1 MGFET
6 AGACASPRAREA
18 GSSALSILQVLA
30 AKWLVTLDF
39 TLICQ
44 AISLFLPHSRGRIT
58 IQTTLAV
65 TEKIR
70 INKEIRAAE
79 LRVIGAQGENLG
91 LLSFA
96 DAFKAAQD
104 ANLDLIEI
112 SPNAVP
118 PVAKIMDYGKF
129 QYEQKKRDSAARSKA
144 KVSET
149 KEVQIKVGTGE
160 NDMRLKAKKA
170 AEWLAE
176 GHRVRMELFLKGR
189 YKGMDEAFLK
199 TRLEKFMLLIPYAYR
214 VAEPITRAPKGF
226 AAILERDPKAA
237 TGAVKPVSKEEVV
250 SSPEPKPEA

>member
-1 MGFET
+1 
-6 AGACASPRAREA
+6 
-18 GSSALSILQVLA
+18 LA
-30 AKWLVTLDF
+30 T
-39 TLICQ
+39 
-44 AISLFLPHSRGRIT
+44 
-58 IQTTLAV
+58 

-79 LRVIGAQGENLG
+79 LRVIGSQGENLG

-96 DAFKAAQD
+96 DALQAAKD
-104 ANLDLIEI
+104 VELDLIEI

-129 QYEQKKRDSAARSKA
+129 QYEQKKKDSAARAKSKS
-144 KVSET
+144 SET

-189 YKGMDEAFLK
+189 YKGMEEAFLK
-199 TRLEKFMLLIPYAYR
+199 TRLEKFMLLIPYPYR
-214 VAEPITRAPKGF
+214 IAEPITRAPKGF
-226 AAILERDPKAA
+226 AAIIEKDPKASA
-237 TGAVKPVSKEEVV
+237 TAPKEAAA
-250 SSPEPKPEA
+250 PKPEAVVETQS

>member
-1 MGFET
+1 MSISF
-6 AGACASPRAREA
+6 CVAREPYLCYS
-18 GSSALSILQVLA
+18 GLSFIALS
-30 AKWLVTLDF
+30 TL
-39 TLICQ
+39 
-44 AISLFLPHSRGRIT
+44 
-58 IQTTLAV
+58 
-65 TEKIR
+65 EKTR

-96 DAFKAAQD
+96 DALKAAQD
-104 ANLDLIEI
+104 AGLDLIEI

-118 PVAKIMDYGKF
+118 PVAKIMDYGK
-129 QYEQKKRDSAARSKA
+129 YEYERSKKESAARAKA

-189 YKGMDEAFLK
+189 YKGMEEAFLK
-199 TRLEKFMLLIPYAYR
+199 TRLEKFMLLIPHAYKI
-214 VAEPITRAPKGF
+214 AEPVARAPKGF
-226 AAILERDPKAA
+226 AAIIERDTKVVTPKDSSTKNTEA
-237 TGAVKPVSKEEVV
+237 PKENHEN
-250 SSPEPKPEA
+250 

>member
-1 MGFET
+1 
-6 AGACASPRAREA
+6 
-18 GSSALSILQVLA
+18 
-30 AKWLVTLDF
+30 
-39 TLICQ
+39 
-44 AISLFLPHSRGRIT
+44 
-58 IQTTLAV
+58 LAV

-79 LRVIGAQGENLG
+79 LRVIGAAGENLG

-96 DAFKAAQD
+96 DAFKAAQ
-104 ANLDLIEI
+104 AVELDLIEI

-129 QYEQKKRDSAARSKA
+129 QYEQKKRDSAARAKA

-199 TRLEKFMLLIPYAYR
+199 ARLEKFMLLIPYAYR

-226 AAILERDPKAA
+226 AAILERDPKATTSGAPKTA
-237 TGAVKPVSKEEVV
+237 TEAKPTVAPEAVVA
-250 SSPEPKPEA
+250 SPEA